1 MQRND
6 LLLAITRCPELAK
19 ARGGAPLPCSEIAR
33 RQPCDDYHVP
43 EPWSGHID
51 AAPILFISSN
61 PSISENEH
69 YPTPHWSDRNTVD
82 FFQRRFDPDA
92 GYSYSAFSKV
102 RFWASAR
109 QRAGEIL
116 QRDAVPGSDFALT
129 ELVHCKS
136 RGEQGVKEALATC
149 SGQWLT
155 PILECAAASIVI
167 LLGRHARNACAQFW
181 QLDGRQAVHFGVPI
195 AGRRRAVVILPHPN
209 AFQKKTIAANATAE
223 ELERLRCL
231 L

>member
-19 ARGGAPLPCSEIAR
+19 ARGGAPHPCSEIACL
-33 RQPCDDYHVP
+33 QPSDYYHVP
-43 EPWSGHID
+43 EPWSGYID
-51 AAPILFISSN
+51 TAPILFISSN

-69 YPTPHWSDRNTVD
+69 YPTPRWSGGDTVD

-102 RFWASAR
+102 RFWASVR

-116 QRDAVPGSDFALT
+116 RRNAVPGKDFALT

-136 RGEQGVKEALATC
+136 RREQGVQEALATC
-149 SGQWLT
+149 SEQWL
-155 PILECAAASIVI
+155 PPVMECAAATVVI
-167 LLGRHARNACAQFW
+167 LLGRHARNACAQLW
-181 QLDGRQAVHFGVPI
+181 QLDGRRAVHFGVPI